1 MLNIKLH
8 SNPVYDEKYVKAK
21 LKTYNEFT
29 NTIFSEDKIPKE
41 SIHSICIAAISIDS
55 VMKID
60 KTNLRFIQKTVNIK

>member
-21 LKTYNEFT
+21 LKTYNEVV

-41 SIHSICIAAISIDS
+41 SIHSVCIAAISIDS

-60 KTNLRFIQKTVNIK
+60 QTNLRFIQKTVDIK